1 MASAPLAIADEV
13 ATALATA
20 IADEVA
26 PKSDTVTKNARTC

>member
-20 IADEVA
+20 ITDEVA